1 MAYYVLNDDDCR
13 YESMTKE
20 QILAAIAEVTGSTP
34 TSIDDAFITK
44 VKEQNAGAALK
55 FWLGTRAEYNALSS
69 TSEDVY
75 YIIKG
80 ETYALS
86 DHAHGNLSND
96 GKIGSSGGYIVE
108 TGDGGS
114 LKANRRI
121 VVAGT
126 DPSQVTDLSVGDIY
140 IYISDGSAESADDVI
155 NAMLGV

>member
-1 MAYYVLNDDDCR
+1 MSEEEKMQQQENIKDVDVIVAYTDIPYSVIADD
-13 YESMTKE
+13 
-20 QILAAIAEVTGSTP
+20 I
-34 TSIDDAFITK
+34 
-44 VKEQNAGAALK
+44 
-55 FWLGTRAEYNALSS
+55 
-69 TSEDVY
+69 Y

-80 ETYALS
+80 EKYALS
-86 DHAHGNLSND
+86 DHTHGNLSND

-140 IYISDGSAESADDVI
+140 IYISDGSAGSADDVI